1 MILLIQFQLPAEHQ
15 AKFKQ
20 DLLVMQQQETM
31 ISAVSSKPQTT
42 RIATDSG
49 HLHC

>member
-20 DLLVMQQQETM
+20 DLLVMQQQET
-31 ISAVSSKPQTT
+31 SKGV
-42 RIATDSG
+42 RKKIADLVAEVRLS
-49 HLHC
+49 